1 LDATGVTTWAG
12 QQLIVRAGQ
21 SRVRILVLMMLMCAL
36 LTAAISVNAVAAL
49 LPVVVLMGHRA
60 SVIVSEAAEDAGV
73 GSFGYLEFALAG
85 IPLLGGTIAVV
96 ALLAPRLL
104 LIATPVPC
112 PATSAITPG
121 RCRSSTRSTS

>member
-1 LDATGVTTWAG
+1 
-12 QQLIVRAGQ
+12 
-21 SRVRILVLMMLMCAL
+21 MMLMCAL

>member
-1 LDATGVTTWAG
+1 M
-12 QQLIVRAGQ
+12 RAGQ

-36 LTAAISVNAVAAL
+36 LTAAISVNGAVAAL

-73 GSFGYLEFALAG
+73 GSFGYLEFALAA